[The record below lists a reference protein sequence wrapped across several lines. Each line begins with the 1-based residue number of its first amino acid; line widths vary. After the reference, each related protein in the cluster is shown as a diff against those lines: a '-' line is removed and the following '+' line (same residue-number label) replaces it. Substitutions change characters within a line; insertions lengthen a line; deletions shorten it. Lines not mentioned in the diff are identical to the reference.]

1 MELSEPA
8 IVTPNDELIAARSG
22 NAGAAVDP
30 LFTNVK
36 SELYD
41 KGFLVATADNLIA
54 WARTGSLMWMQFG
67 LACCAIEMMQMA
79 MPRYDV
85 ERFGFAPRSSPRQ
98 CDVMIIAGTLV
109 NKMAPAL
116 RKVYDQ
122 MPEPRYVIS
131 MGSCANGGGY
141 YHYSLGAARDQHG
154 PRPLR
159 GKRFGNGAADPIARA
174 GDDRDLV
181 LQLLA
186 HFTSP
191 PWAESRPTIG
201 AKRTRNRWLHSVA
214 GDP

>member
-8 IVTPNDELIAARSG
+8 IVMRNGELIAARTG
-22 NAGAAVDP
+22 KAGAVDP
-30 LFTNVK
+30 FFTNVK
-36 SELYD
+36 SELSD
-41 KGFLVATADNLIA
+41 KGFLVATAHNLIV

-98 CDVMIIAGTLV
+98 CDVMIIAGTLT
-109 NKMAPAL
+109 NKMVPAL

-141 YHYSLGAARDQHG
+141 YHYSYSVV
-154 PRPLR
+154 R
-159 GKRFGNGAADPIARA
+159 GC
-174 GDDRDLV
+174 DRVVPVDMPGCPPTAEALLYGV
-181 LQLLA
+181 LLLQKKIRRTA
-186 HFTSP
+186 
-191 PWAESRPTIG
+191 TIE
-201 AKRTRNRWLHSVA
+201 R
-214 GDP
+214 

>member
-1 MELSEPA
+1 GDVGKQASALTWISQNFSDRRIVLGLAKLMIGFIYPVEEGSARMALSEPVL
-8 IVTPNDELIAARSG
+8 VTPNDELIAAHSG
-22 NAGAAVDP
+22 GAGAAVDP
-30 LFTNVK
+30 FFSNVK

-54 WARTGSLMWMQFG
+54 SARTGSLMWMQFG

-141 YHYSLGAARDQHG
+141 
-154 PRPLR
+154 
-159 GKRFGNGAADPIARA
+159 
-174 GDDRDLV
+174 
-181 LQLLA
+181 
-186 HFTSP
+186 
-191 PWAESRPTIG
+191 
-201 AKRTRNRWLHSVA
+201 
-214 GDP
+214 